1 MLGNIIINKNLMI
14 YSKTKSKSY
23 SHDKLMNYLENTN
36 LSGLSG
42 NIEFHKRLRNNLKLS
57 IVNKRKENIHLV
69 SCLYIIFMLLK
80 NGILKIYFLSLAIG
94 MKIKVKMR
102 Q

>member
-1 MLGNIIINKNLMI
+1 MLGNIIINRNLMI

-36 LSGLSG
+36 LNGLSG

-69 SCLYIIFMLLK
+69 SYIYI
-80 NGILKIYFLSLAIG
+80 
-94 MKIKVKMR
+94 
-102 Q
+102 

>member
-36 LSGLSG
+36 LNGLSG

-69 SCLYIIFMLLK
+69 SYIIYIIF
-80 NGILKIYFLSLAIG
+80 IFLKI
-94 MKIKVKMR
+94 
-102 Q
+102 